1 MALPTSHARFK
12 KFIGSVGDSFWLVP
26 AACVAFGIL
35 LALGLG
41 NLDKSGVVPDWMIK
55 SEWLYS
61 GGDVRVGPAE

>member
-1 MALPTSHARFK
+1 M
-12 KFIGSVGDSFWLVP
+12 P
-26 AACVAFGIL
+26 AACVAIGIL